1 MRYNE
6 GKEIITHESIHADIL
21 KKLKKEREMWISTIV
36 FFAIFGA
43 FFGFTV
49 GSAINNFAELI
60 YLHEGVFAFVFS
72 IAAIAYFVV
81 RVIRVQKKCTRVQNK
96 EYSILEDTVYRIADD
111 EYVGFENKWQRFF
124 SPTWSK
130 ADREYVDVI
139 YFETL
144 GRLVSTQNV
153 LDYTLPGDV
162 FYVVVFNTKCEPP
175 IIAYSK
181 KIYEFKDN

>member
-1 MRYNE
+1 MKYNE
-6 GKEIITHESIHADIL
+6 GKEIITRESIHADIL
-21 KKLKKEREMWISTIV
+21 KKLNKERKMWIYTLVI
-36 FFAIFGA
+36 FACFGA
-43 FFGFTV
+43 FIGFTV
-49 GSAINNFAELI
+49 GDFLSNFTEILFLPEILFTIIFIIIAIP
-60 YLHEGVFAFVFS
+60 
-72 IAAIAYFVV
+72 YFLV
-81 RVIRVQKKCTRVQNK
+81 RTIRVQKKHTRVKNR
-96 EYSILEDTVYRIADD
+96 EYSILEDAVYRVADD

-124 SPTWSK
+124 SPSWSR

-153 LDYTLPGDV
+153 LNYTLPGDV
-162 FYVVVFNTKCEPP
+162 FYVVVFDTKCEPP

>member
-1 MRYNE
+1 MKYNE
-6 GKEIITHESIHADIL
+6 GKEIIMRESIHADIL
-21 KKLKKEREMWISTIV
+21 KKLKIERRMWIISLVLIV
-36 FFAIFGA
+36 LLAVFTGY
-43 FFGFTV
+43 TV
-49 GSAINNFAELI
+49 GHIVDNVVQV
-60 YLHEGVFAFVFS
+60 VFLPESMFS
-72 IAAIAYFVV
+72 ILFALAGIPYFAV
-81 RVIRVQKKCTRVQNK
+81 RIIRVQKKYTRVKNK
-96 EYSILEDTVYRIADD
+96 EYSILEDAVYRVADD
-111 EYVGFENKWQRFF
+111 EYVGFETKWQRFF
-124 SPTWSK
+124 SPGWSR

-153 LDYTLPGDV
+153 LNYTLSGDV

>member
-6 GKEIITHESIHADIL
+6 GKEIITRDSIQAAIL
-21 KKLKKEREMWISTIV
+21 KKIKSERNMWIISLVMIV
-36 FFAIFGA
+36 FLAAFTGYTLGLIVDNVVQA
-43 FFGFTV
+43 FFLPESMFT
-49 GSAINNFAELI
+49 IIFALAGI
-60 YLHEGVFAFVFS
+60 PYFA
-72 IAAIAYFVV
+72 V
-81 RVIRVQKKCTRVQNK
+81 RIIRVQKKYKRAQNR
-96 EYSILEDTVYRIADD
+96 EYSILEDAVYRIADD

-124 SPTWSK
+124 SPNWSK

-162 FYVVVFNTKCEPP
+162 FYVVVFDTKCEPP
-175 IIAYSK
+175 IMAYSK